1 MKKTNFASKIVSV
14 MLAVML
20 GISTPCYT
28 ALAES
33 YEATEGSSE
42 SSQVSEEN
50 ELSGDIEVDSET
62 PSQAVVSEVSDDEID
77 STTPSADVV
86 PEESEV
92 ESSAEPEASASPEAS
107 VSPEASASPEASVS
121 PEASAS
127 PEASVSPKASATPEA
142 SATPKA
148 TATPEPTAVPVE
160 VDGFKEFFTK
170 VEVGAAYV
178 DGQIIPFSSNVKRSA
193 NVAVLLDYTIPKGQV
208 VEANKEYPF
217 TIKAPLLLKKDIT
230 VEIVAQSG
238 KLSGETVGYV
248 KFSDGSGTIEATIS
262 FTEEAVKCGY
272 GGMYY
277 HDVSGG
283 FVFTA
288 KINKDKIDDKNHNK
302 IEIEVN
308 ENTKFETDEID
319 FELPEGESSIDLVKS
334 ASEAD
339 FSDDSVTWT
348 LDATPTVTGFG
359 DDNYVAGIKI
369 TDDISDK
376 NIILAEDFTVTAR
389 IKGGEEVEGTLTLAS
404 DKKSFVWES
413 AEGVKIPS
421 GVTLELTYKTY
432 YDPSDSTNFKPD
444 SKTGKVTINNSAT
457 AVSSAPT
464 WVKNE
469 ETRLPEIQYSN
480 YSDGSP
486 SASDKA
492 KVEIAVATIDKTGKA
507 LSGKYIQWTVTA
519 KNSMLRKNPIAWDYL
534 PQYFELA
541 TEKEITLDVYDA
553 NGNLMYS
560 KPLEK
565 GTDYEVIPTGT
576 TTGND
581 QIKFKLDET
590 TTGKQ
595 IITYSVK
602 VKSGV
607 KKSDISSNITNHV
620 ELWGDGIGL
629 IVSKDATVNPGSIY
643 LTKNG
648 TYNRYDHS
656 IDWTARIQTLGENH
670 GTFTIKD
677 TLLQVV
683 YYGKS
688 FRSSMNVTHTYVNGS
703 MNITYYK
710 SKDGSTVAYMENGE
724 ITEAG
729 YAVGLGVQITNDG
742 KGFEI
747 KLNIEE
753 DNKSGDEIIV
763 TYKSQFSENDQAIWG
778 TNISDNYGRFKVN
791 NDIAV
796 ESDYIEYAASVRS
809 TVTCSTKMLTKSS
822 GGYDYNTKKI
832 SWTLNVNENRQ
843 ELGTSGEGALITDE
857 LPDANWTFDTDSV
870 VLKKNGQVIELD
882 DSAINVTEDGSGK
895 ETMTIRLPY
904 AEADSTGSGFMF
916 TVDFTT
922 SLKNKDAIKT
932 NSTFNVTNKATLE
945 APQVANVES
954 SAKTAVGTNI
964 LQKKGKLNEDGSRT
978 IDWTIDVNKNLSD
991 LSEYDTIYDKLQNGL
1006 NYKSVKIYSLSY
1018 VNNKLTQGEEF
1029 TDYTVK
1035 VENGEV
1041 AIKFNGENPF
1051 KERAYRIVLTTF
1063 VMENGTYKNTVDYRI
1078 ASDPTKWS
1086 TEDEDEHEAS
1096 YQAGWTNL
1104 PDGYGHLTITKYNK
1118 ITLETL
1124 EGATYLI
1131 DGSAHEDNSPEAKSV
1146 YAEITTGSEGIA
1158 EIILPE
1164 GKYTV
1169 TEIKAPNGYIIGNNS
1184 SKTVTISTREDSQ
1197 LSYYNTRAESGKA
1210 AITLYK
1216 YVTDVNDCGI
1226 ELPKSDFE
1234 NNISFQI
1241 LKIDP
1246 NSSDSSESS
1255 EDSEVSEDEDGDDE
1269 YDEDYYGESEE
1280 SSDTSEDSSSESKVN
1295 SGEELVATV
1304 NLSDFTVMKSET
1316 GLICWAYSKEVEP
1329 GEYKVIEML
1338 GDDIVGWQYINT
1350 TNYINSDE
1358 QKNGTSSDKF
1368 VLNEKEEAEVTFIN
1382 NYAKLFDVSISKQDA
1397 NGAELEDALF
1407 QIEDNYGEIIDQ
1419 WVSDGTPHKVSVT
1432 EGTYILKE
1440 MDAPAGYDEA
1450 DDITFIVDGEGKVT
1464 VDGKSANPIVVVNEL
1479 TKRDIQISKQ
1489 DIGGNELA
1497 GAKLTLKDANNEV
1510 VASWTSDGSDHT
1522 VTVTMGTYTLHEESA
1537 PNGYNTAKD
1546 IVFSVDEEGEIHIG
1560 GYVVEKVVMIDEYT
1574 ERDVV
1579 ISKVDVNGNELEG
1592 AELTV
1597 TDEEGN
1603 EIDKWTSDGTNRTV
1617 TVPKFGTYTLT
1628 ENTSP
1633 TGYDVANAITFVV
1646 DENGVVTV
1654 GGEEVTTVV
1663 MTDEYTK
1670 RDIVISKV
1678 DVNGNEL
1685 EGAELTVTDEDG
1697 NEIDK
1702 WTSGTE
1708 THTVTVPKFG
1718 TYTLTENSAPAGYN
1732 LANSITFE
1740 VANDGKVTVNGEEVT
1755 AIVMTDE
1762 YTEREVVIS
1771 KQDVNGNELEG
1782 AELTVTDEEGNEIDK
1797 WTSGTETHKVTVPKF
1812 GTYTLT
1818 ENSAPAGYDVA
1829 NAITFVVDENGVV
1842 TVDGKKVTAIVMVD
1856 ETHEWD
1862 VEISKV
1868 DSDSGKEIAGAKL
1881 EIKNAD
1887 GKVVASWTSGSD
1899 GKNSDGSL
1907 KTHTVKLP
1915 FGTYTLTEKS
1925 APKGYEVAET
1935 ITFTVGKDGKV
1946 KGGKVV
1952 MKDVKTPEV
1961 TPTPTPTAKPTVTP
1975 TATPN
1980 SSSPKTGDESNI
1992 NMWIAIFAA
2001 SACAL
2006 TGSLVYR
2013 KKKQK

>member
-77 STTPSADVV
+77 STTSSADVV

-121 PEASAS
+121 PEVSATPEASVSPEASATPEAS
-127 PEASVSPKASATPEA
+127 VSPEASATPEASVSPEASATPEASVSPKASATPEA

-170 VEVGAAYV
+170 VQVGAAYV

-376 NIILAEDFTVTAR
+376 NIILADDFTVTAR
-389 IKGGEEVEGTLTLAS
+389 IKGGEEVDGTLTLAS

-432 YDPSDSTNFKPD
+432 YDPSDTTNFKPD

-469 ETRLPEIQYSN
+469 ETRLPEIKYSN
-480 YSDGSP
+480 YDDGSP

-519 KNSMLRKNPIAWDYL
+519 KNSMLRKNPIAWDTL

-541 TEKEITLDVYDA
+541 TEKEIKLDVYDA

-560 KPLEK
+560 KSLEE
-565 GTDYEVIPTGT
+565 GTDYEVISTGT

-602 VKSGV
+602 VKDGV

-620 ELWGDGIGL
+620 ELWGDGMGL

-677 TLLQVV
+677 TLWQVV

-703 MNITYYK
+703 MNITYK
-710 SKDGSTVAYMENGE
+710 SKDGNTVAYMENGE

-729 YAVGLGVQITNDG
+729 QAVGLGVQITDDG

-843 ELGTSGEGALITDE
+843 ELGTPDKGALITDR
-857 LPDANWTFDTDSV
+857 LPDTNWTFDKDSV

-882 DSAINVTEDGSGK
+882 ESAINVTDDGSGK

-932 NSTFNVTNKATLE
+932 NSTFNVTNTATLE
-945 APQVANVES
+945 APQVANVKS
-954 SAKTAVGTNI
+954 TAKTAVGTNI

-1029 TDYTVK
+1029 TDYAVT

-1051 KERAYRIVLTTF
+1051 KEKAYRIVLTTF

-1131 DGSAHEDNSPEAKSV
+1131 DGSAHEDNSDEAKSV

-1164 GKYTV
+1164 GEYTV
-1169 TEIKAPNGYIIGNNS
+1169 TEVKAPNGYIIGNNS
-1184 SKTVTISTREDSQ
+1184 SKTVTISTREDSK
-1197 LSYYNTRAESGKA
+1197 LSYYNTKAESGKA

-1216 YVTDVNDCGI
+1216 YVTDVNNCGT
-1226 ELPKSDFE
+1226 ELPKSDLG

-1255 EDSEVSEDEDGDDE
+1255 EDSELSEDEDGDDE

-1295 SGEELVATV
+1295 SGEKLIDTV
-1304 NLSDFTVMKSET
+1304 KLSDFTVMSNET
-1316 GLICWAYSKEVEP
+1316 GLICWAYSLEVEP
-1329 GEYKVIEML
+1329 GEYKVREII

-1358 QKNGTSSDKF
+1358 QKVDTSSDKF
-1368 VLNEKEEAEVTFIN
+1368 VLDEKEEAEVTFNN

-1397 NGAELEDALF
+1397 NGVELEDATF
-1407 QIEDNYGEIIDQ
+1407 EIVGEKDKIIDQ
-1419 WVSDGTPHKVSVT
+1419 WVSDGTPHTVSVT

-1450 DDITFIVDGEGKVT
+1450 DDITFIVDGKGKVT

-1479 TKRDIQISKQ
+1479 TKRNIQISKQ

-1497 GAKLTLKDANNEV
+1497 GAELTLKDANNRV
-1510 VASWTSDGSDHT
+1510 VDSWTSDGSDRT

-1574 ERDVV
+1574 EREVV

-1603 EIDKWTSDGTNRTV
+1603 EI
-1617 TVPKFGTYTLT
+1617 
-1628 ENTSP
+1628 E
-1633 TGYDVANAITFVV
+1633 
-1646 DENGVVTV
+1646 
-1654 GGEEVTTVV
+1654 
-1663 MTDEYTK
+1663 
-1670 RDIVISKV
+1670 
-1678 DVNGNEL
+1678 
-1685 EGAELTVTDEDG
+1685 
-1697 NEIDK
+1697 K

-1740 VANDGKVTVNGEEVT
+1740 VAKD
-1755 AIVMTDE
+1755 
-1762 YTEREVVIS
+1762 
-1771 KQDVNGNELEG
+1771 
-1782 AELTVTDEEGNEIDK
+1782 
-1797 WTSGTETHKVTVPKF
+1797 
-1812 GTYTLT
+1812 
-1818 ENSAPAGYDVA
+1818 
-1829 NAITFVVDENGVV
+1829 GVV

-1856 ETHEWD
+1856 EIHEWD

-1961 TPTPTPTAKPTVTP
+1961 TPTPTAKPTVTP

-1980 SSSPKTGDESNI
+1980 SSSPKTGDESDI